1 MWMGDHSG
9 AEVSVHRRLGPDQG
23 GLVSAVTR
31 SWGGVI
37 GSPGVDIS
45 AKLLISVEESGY
57 RMLDDVDLL
66 GAAWNRT
73 HQS

>member
-9 AEVSVHRRLGPDQG
+9 AEVSVHRRLGPDQ
-23 GLVSAVTR
+23 
-31 SWGGVI
+31 GVI

-57 RMLDDVDLL
+57 RILDDVDLL